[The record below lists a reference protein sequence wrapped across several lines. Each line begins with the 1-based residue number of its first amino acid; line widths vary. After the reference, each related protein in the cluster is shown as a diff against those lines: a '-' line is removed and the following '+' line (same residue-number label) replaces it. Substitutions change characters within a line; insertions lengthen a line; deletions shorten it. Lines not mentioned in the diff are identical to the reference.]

1 MKRRIIIAVLLAVFP
16 LALRA
21 QQVVIDPSQIAAS
34 ATNAANQIDYML
46 DQLGELAHL
55 GEQMNTMREHIDNVF
70 GEDGIGGKAISVM
83 QDLGTLARLTE
94 SYNSTIKMTEAYA
107 RQMQEM
113 ERYKLS
119 DANMMLSYLN
129 SMKTQIELAIETAKK
144 ILNTMG
150 FSKAEKKEEIE
161 KMLNERDGL
170 MLGICNGFQALIKLG
185 LVPNGTIS
193 EQKPDSPTLT
203 YNNIGRHI
211 SKMVNLKVVSNKSPW
226 LAGAELGGVYVN
238 PVSHGEGRF
247 VASEEWLQKLFAN
260 GQVATQYVDANGNAT
275 MDEYWNPNGSY
286 MAIEGITSPDGRI
299 YGKMAHSERRGDAV
313 AKNIY
318 GEQDMKLFES
328 GVKYFR

>member
-1 MKRRIIIAVLLAVFP
+1 MMKRHIIAVLLM
-16 LALRA
+16 ALSFSSGA

-55 GEQMNTMREHIDNVF
+55 GDQMNTMREHIDNVF

-107 RQMQEM
+107 RQMKEM

-144 ILNTMG
+144 ILSTMG

-161 KMLNERDGL
+161 KIIEEMDTNLAKMEKIMQIETQSTVMAEGMNEFMDFIDEEMSAEDFIQAKKAYGTASGAASGTLGVISLILGL
-170 MLGICNGFQALIKLG
+170 LGIASCALGFHLFVSGGIAG
-185 LVPNGTIS
+185 DPTS
-193 EQKPDSPTLT
+193 EQVFIRIGEAFLAAMVAI
-203 YNNIGRHI
+203 NIIARLFNI
-211 SKMVNLKVVSNKSPW
+211 NL
-226 LAGAELGGVYVN
+226 
-238 PVSHGEGRF
+238 
-247 VASEEWLQKLFAN
+247 
-260 GQVATQYVDANGNAT
+260 
-275 MDEYWNPNGSY
+275 
-286 MAIEGITSPDGRI
+286 
-299 YGKMAHSERRGDAV
+299 
-313 AKNIY
+313 
-318 GEQDMKLFES
+318 
-328 GVKYFR
+328 

>member
-1 MKRRIIIAVLLAVFP
+1 MRRSIIITVLLSLFP
-16 LALRA
+16 LAVRA

-55 GEQMNTMREHIDNVF
+55 GDQMNTMREHIDNVF

-129 SMKTQIELAIETAKK
+129 SMKTQIELAVETARK

-150 FSKAEKKEEIE
+150 FSKAEKKKEIE
-161 KMLNERDGL
+161 DIIDQMDANLAKMEKIMQIETQSTMMAEGMNEFMDFIDQEMSAEDFIEAKKPYGTASGAASGTLGVISLILGL
-170 MLGICNGFQALIKLG
+170 LGIGSCALGYHLFVSGGIAG
-185 LVPNGTIS
+185 DPTS
-193 EQKPDSPTLT
+193 EQVFIRIGEAFLAAMVAI
-203 YNNIGRHI
+203 NIIAR
-211 SKMVNLKVVSNKSPW
+211 
-226 LAGAELGGVYVN
+226 
-238 PVSHGEGRF
+238 
-247 VASEEWLQKLFAN
+247 LF
-260 GQVATQYVDANGNAT
+260 
-275 MDEYWNPNGSY
+275 
-286 MAIEGITSPDGRI
+286 
-299 YGKMAHSERRGDAV
+299 
-313 AKNIY
+313 NINI
-318 GEQDMKLFES
+318 
-328 GVKYFR
+328 

>member
-1 MKRRIIIAVLLAVFP
+1 MMKRHIIIAVLLM
-16 LALRA
+16 ALSFSSGA

-55 GEQMNTMREHIDNVF
+55 GDQMNTMREHIDNVF

-107 RQMQEM
+107 RQIKEM

-144 ILNTMG
+144 ILSTMG

-161 KMLNERDGL
+161 KIIEEMDTNLAKMEKIMQIETQSTVMAEGMNEFMDFIDEEMSAEDFIQAKKAYGTASGAASGTLGVISLILGL
-170 MLGICNGFQALIKLG
+170 LGIASCALGFHLFVSGGIAG
-185 LVPNGTIS
+185 DPTS
-193 EQKPDSPTLT
+193 EQVFIRIGEAFLAAMVAI
-203 YNNIGRHI
+203 NIIARLFNI
-211 SKMVNLKVVSNKSPW
+211 NL
-226 LAGAELGGVYVN
+226 
-238 PVSHGEGRF
+238 
-247 VASEEWLQKLFAN
+247 
-260 GQVATQYVDANGNAT
+260 
-275 MDEYWNPNGSY
+275 
-286 MAIEGITSPDGRI
+286 
-299 YGKMAHSERRGDAV
+299 
-313 AKNIY
+313 
-318 GEQDMKLFES
+318 
-328 GVKYFR
+328 

>member
-1 MKRRIIIAVLLAVFP
+1 MRRIFVAQLIAFCVSLTSVN
-16 LALRA
+16 A

-55 GEQMNTMREHIDNVF
+55 GDQMNTMREHIDNVF

-129 SMKTQIELAIETAKK
+129 SMKTQIELAVETAKK

-161 KMLNERDGL
+161 KIIDEMDANLAKMEKIMQIETQSTVMAEGMNDFMNFIDEEMGAEDFIEAKKAYGTASGAASGT
-170 MLGICNGFQALIKLG
+170 LGVISLILG
-185 LVPNGTIS
+185 LLGVASCALGYHLFVSGGIAGDPTS
-193 EQKPDSPTLT
+193 EQVFIRIGEAFLAAMVAI
-203 YNNIGRHI
+203 NIIARLFNI
-211 SKMVNLKVVSNKSPW
+211 NL
-226 LAGAELGGVYVN
+226 
-238 PVSHGEGRF
+238 
-247 VASEEWLQKLFAN
+247 
-260 GQVATQYVDANGNAT
+260 
-275 MDEYWNPNGSY
+275 
-286 MAIEGITSPDGRI
+286 
-299 YGKMAHSERRGDAV
+299 
-313 AKNIY
+313 
-318 GEQDMKLFES
+318 
-328 GVKYFR
+328 

>member
-1 MKRRIIIAVLLAVFP
+1 MRRIFVALLIAFCVSLTSVN
-16 LALRA
+16 A

-55 GEQMNTMREHIDNVF
+55 GDQMNTMREHIDNVF

-129 SMKTQIELAIETAKK
+129 SMKTQIELAVETAKK

-161 KMLNERDGL
+161 KIIDEMDANLAKMEKIMQIETQSTVMAEGMNDFMNFIDEEMGAEDFIEAKKAYGTASGAASGT
-170 MLGICNGFQALIKLG
+170 LGVISLILG
-185 LVPNGTIS
+185 LLGVASCALGYHLFVSGGIAGDPTS
-193 EQKPDSPTLT
+193 EQVFIRIGEAFLAAMVAI
-203 YNNIGRHI
+203 NIIARLFNI
-211 SKMVNLKVVSNKSPW
+211 NL
-226 LAGAELGGVYVN
+226 
-238 PVSHGEGRF
+238 
-247 VASEEWLQKLFAN
+247 
-260 GQVATQYVDANGNAT
+260 
-275 MDEYWNPNGSY
+275 
-286 MAIEGITSPDGRI
+286 
-299 YGKMAHSERRGDAV
+299 
-313 AKNIY
+313 
-318 GEQDMKLFES
+318 
-328 GVKYFR
+328 

>member
-1 MKRRIIIAVLLAVFP
+1 MRRSIIITILLALFP
-16 LALRA
+16 LAVRA

-55 GEQMNTMREHIDNVF
+55 GDQMNTMREHIDNVF

-129 SMKTQIELAIETAKK
+129 SMKTQIELAVETARK

-150 FSKAEKKEEIE
+150 FSKAEKKKEIE
-161 KMLNERDGL
+161 DIIDQMDANLAKMEKIMQIETQSTMMAEGMNEFMDFIDQEMSAEDFIEAKKPYGTASGAASGTLGVISLILGL
-170 MLGICNGFQALIKLG
+170 LGIGSCALGYHLFVSGGIAG
-185 LVPNGTIS
+185 
-193 EQKPDSPTLT
+193 DPTSDQVFIRIGEAFLAAMVAI
-203 YNNIGRHI
+203 NIIAR
-211 SKMVNLKVVSNKSPW
+211 
-226 LAGAELGGVYVN
+226 
-238 PVSHGEGRF
+238 
-247 VASEEWLQKLFAN
+247 LF
-260 GQVATQYVDANGNAT
+260 
-275 MDEYWNPNGSY
+275 
-286 MAIEGITSPDGRI
+286 
-299 YGKMAHSERRGDAV
+299 
-313 AKNIY
+313 NINI
-318 GEQDMKLFES
+318 
-328 GVKYFR
+328 

>member
-94 SYNSTIKMTEAYA
+94 SYNSTIKMTQMYA
-107 RQMQEM
+107 QQMQEM

-144 ILNTMG
+144 ILSTMG

-161 KMLNERDGL
+161 KIIDEMDANLAKMEKIMEIETQSTIMAEGLNDFMDFIDEEMSTEDYIQAKKVYGTATGAASGTLGVISLILGL
-170 MLGICNGFQALIKLG
+170 LGIASCALGYHLFVSGGIAG
-185 LVPNGTIS
+185 DPTS
-193 EQKPDSPTLT
+193 EQVFIRIGEAFLAAMVAI
-203 YNNIGRHI
+203 NIIAHLFNI
-211 SKMVNLKVVSNKSPW
+211 NL
-226 LAGAELGGVYVN
+226 
-238 PVSHGEGRF
+238 
-247 VASEEWLQKLFAN
+247 
-260 GQVATQYVDANGNAT
+260 
-275 MDEYWNPNGSY
+275 
-286 MAIEGITSPDGRI
+286 
-299 YGKMAHSERRGDAV
+299 
-313 AKNIY
+313 
-318 GEQDMKLFES
+318 
-328 GVKYFR
+328 